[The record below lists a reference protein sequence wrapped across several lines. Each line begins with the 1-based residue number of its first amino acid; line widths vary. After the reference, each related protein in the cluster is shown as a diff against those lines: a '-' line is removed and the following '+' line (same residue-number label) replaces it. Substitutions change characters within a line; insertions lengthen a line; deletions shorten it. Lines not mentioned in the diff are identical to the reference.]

1 MVSEEAL
8 AAELA
13 RVRVVPVLRAP
24 SADDALALV
33 ERCAAARLGVIELTA
48 TIPGWQ
54 EALPRARER
63 FGDRVLGVGT
73 VLSAADADA
82 AIALGADFLVSPC
95 PAPDVRGAAA
105 RGRVPFIEGGM
116 TVGEVLGAADR
127 GIAKLFPAS
136 IGGPAF
142 LRSLLDLRP
151 AARVVPTGGISLRDV
166 PAWLAAGALAV
177 GVGRALLEEPD
188 LQGAIRAIT
197 R

>member
-1 MVSEEAL
+1 MVTEAGL

-13 RVRVVPVLRAP
+13 RARVVPVLRAP
-24 SADDALALV
+24 SAGAALALV
-33 ERCAAARLGVIELTA
+33 EQCAAARLGVIELTA

-54 EALPRARER
+54 EALLRARER
-63 FGDRVLGVGT
+63 FAGRVLGVGT

-95 PAPDVRGAAA
+95 PAPDVRSAAA

-136 IGGPAF
+136 VGGPAF
-142 LRSLLDLRP
+142 LRSVLDLRP
-151 AARVVPTGGISLRDV
+151 AARIVPTGGISLREV

-177 GVGRALLEEPD
+177 GVGRALLDEPD
-188 LQGAIRAIT
+188 LQAAITAIR